1 MIKTEIITI
10 NGVQFQKAWSD
21 ANYLIERDGAKYSE
35 AVDPMGVERTYTE
48 TNELIDSQNDIT
60 SDEFLSMLEEV
71 L

>member
-1 MIKTEIITI
+1 MIKTEIIII
-10 NGVQFQKAWSD
+10 NGVQFQKTWSD

-35 AVDPMGVERTYTE
+35 AVDPIDIERTYTE
-48 TNELIDSQNDIT
+48 TNEPIDSQNDIT

>member
-10 NGVQFQKAWSD
+10 NGVQCQKTWSD

-35 AVDPMGVERTYTE
+35 AIDPIGIARTYIE
-48 TNELIDSQNDIT
+48 TNEPIDLQDT
-60 SDEFLSMLEEV
+60 VTGDEILSMLEEV

>member
-10 NGVQFQKAWSD
+10 NGVQFQKTWSD

-35 AVDPMGVERTYTE
+35 AVDPIDIERTYTE
-48 TNELIDSQNDIT
+48 TNELIDPQDNIT
-60 SDEFLSMLEEV
+60 GDEILSMLEEV

>member
-10 NGVQFQKAWSD
+10 NGVQFQKTWSD

-35 AVDPMGVERTYTE
+35 AVDPIGAERIYIE
-48 TNELIDSQNDIT
+48 TNEPIDPQDNIT
-60 SDEFLSMLEEV
+60 GDEILSMLEEV

>member
-1 MIKTEIITI
+1 MIKTENITI
-10 NGVQFQKAWSD
+10 NGVQFQKTWSD

-35 AVDPMGVERTYTE
+35 AVDPIGVERIYTE
-48 TNELIDSQNDIT
+48 TNESIDSQNDIT

>member
-10 NGVQFQKAWSD
+10 NGIQFQKTFSD

-35 AVDPMGVERTYTE
+35 AVDPISVERVYTE

>member
-10 NGVQFQKAWSD
+10 NNIQFQKTWSD

-35 AVDPMGVERTYTE
+35 AVDPIDIERTYTE
-48 TNELIDSQNDIT
+48 TTEPIDPQDNIT
-60 SDEFLSMLEEV
+60 GDEILSMLEEV